1 MSCCYLTVLVSF
13 SIMNFGMHSHAPSLL
28 PGMTQTKLQ
37 SASDKPIKKRKMTDE
52 EIYEKLR
59 SIVSVGDPNRKYT
72 KLEKIGQGASGT
84 VYTAIETATGCEVAI
99 KQMVSS
105 WNKFGLR
112 LIEFHLYLNGSAAN
126 QISIFYS

>member
-99 KQMVSS
+99 KQMVSG
-105 WNKFGLR
+105 WNQFVRTGV
-112 LIEFHLYLNGSAAN
+112 
-126 QISIFYS
+126 

>member
-1 MSCCYLTVLVSF
+1 
-13 SIMNFGMHSHAPSLL
+13 MNEWLINKMIDWIN

-37 SASDKPIKKRKMTDE
+37 SASDKPTKKRKMTDE

-84 VYTAIETATGCEVAI
+84 VFTAIETATGCEVAI
-99 KQMVSS
+99 KQMVSARS
-105 WNKFGLR
+105 FQ
-112 LIEFHLYLNGSAAN
+112 SV
-126 QISIFYS
+126 Q

>member
-1 MSCCYLTVLVSF
+1 
-13 SIMNFGMHSHAPSLL
+13 
-28 PGMTQTKLQ
+28 MTQTKLQ
-37 SASDKPIKKRKMTDE
+37 TASDKPIKKRKMTDE

-99 KQMVSS
+99 KQMVSNS
-105 WNKFGLR
+105 TAQVIGVGEWGLVMK
-112 LIEFHLYLNGSAAN
+112 LNFN
-126 QISIFYS
+126 QYMQYFCILVCSSFSSVSFYYICQYCACQYCACAS